1 MAESSWTDAR
11 TQRLRELHTLGHKS
25 TEIGREL
32 GLSKGAVIGKL
43 HRLGLP
49 LTSRRVVRVPLAHP
63 RHAPA
68 RPPPPEPK
76 PEPEH
81 HHRGDNVVDFA
92 NIRKTLGGDGQALP
106 PKPLPQTATAVACDE
121 SVPFHSLTPQNCRWP
136 VGEPKTDETP
146 FCPQQRN
153 NGRPY
158 CGKHNRMATISV
170 RRRL

>member
-1 MAESSWTDAR
+1 MASSPWTHER
-11 TQRLRELHTLGHKS
+11 TQRLRELHTLGLS
-25 TEIGREL
+25 TVETAREL
-32 GLSKGAVIGKL
+32 GITRNACLGKIV
-43 HRLGLP
+43 RLGL
-49 LTSRRVVRVPLAHP
+49 VPHG
-63 RHAPA
+63 RAPVWHSQ
-68 RPPPPEPK
+68 RQE
-76 PEPEH
+76 
-81 HHRGDNVVDFA
+81 GNVVDFTNFRGPKPA
-92 NIRKTLGGDGQALP
+92 TPLP

-146 FCPQQRN
+146 FCGQQRN